1 MATDVIFTIFIDDYF
16 LKQVDT
22 QGLSTSIKLTLELS
36 ECMLDYDPSEVGVR
50 AVIGVDGVKVNSII
64 FLITSWFFRFYP
76 TSSPLPQ
83 QLA

>member
-1 MATDVIFTIFIDDYF
+1 
-16 LKQVDT
+16 
-22 QGLSTSIKLTLELS
+22 
-36 ECMLDYDPSEVGVR
+36 MLDYDPPEVGVR

-64 FLITSWFFRFYP
+64 FFIKSCFFRFYP